1 MATPADIKIQAEVQT
16 PPVSESSRGGPKSP
30 TKAKGPSMKHKTR
43 SQTESVRESEKS
55 LQQLLEDFEGGK
67 LNAFGSTSRYVYTFM
82 ILFVGNSDTL
92 AKLTKIRKMQEELT
106 LRHFEIDQMR
116 ISQEK

>member
-30 TKAKGPSMKHKTR
+30 TKTKGPSIKHKTR

-67 LNAFGSTSRYVYTFM
+67 LNAFGSSSYAYAFT

>member
-30 TKAKGPSMKHKTR
+30 TKTKGPSIKHKTR

-67 LNAFGSTSRYVYTFM
+67 LNAFGSSSYVYTFM